1 MSNHMANRS
10 VCIPVIIK
18 NIATMVLVAA
28 TGPDMSRNRNRN
40 KPNNHP
46 MKEKVIP
53 EK

>member
-1 MSNHMANRS
+1 MSNHMAKRR

-18 NIATMVLVAA
+18 KIATMVLVAA
-28 TGPDMSRNRNRN
+28 TGPRMSRNKNRN

-46 MKEKVIP
+46 IKEKVIP